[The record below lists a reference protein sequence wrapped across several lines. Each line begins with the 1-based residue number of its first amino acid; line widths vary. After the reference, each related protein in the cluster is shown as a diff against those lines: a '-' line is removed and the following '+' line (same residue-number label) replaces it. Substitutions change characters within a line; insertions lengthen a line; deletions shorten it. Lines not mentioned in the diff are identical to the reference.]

1 MKRAQDVRK
10 QLIAIMDRYKL
21 DLVSAGKNYVR
32 VCKAIASGFFFHA
45 ARKDPQEVRRVLRP
59 CVAGVCACAR
69 ACTYVGAA
77 VSRAAA
83 KRSQPASCARV
94 RASALNAPMRVHT

>member
-32 VCKAIASGFFFHA
+32 VCKVRPAQPLEGSG
-45 ARKDPQEVRRVLRP
+45 RRTPRMHPRRFVPHRLL
-59 CVAGVCACAR
+59 
-69 ACTYVGAA
+69 
-77 VSRAAA
+77 
-83 KRSQPASCARV
+83 Q
-94 RASALNAPMRVHT
+94 H